1 MAKKMGRPPK
11 EIDKEQFE
19 KLCGLQ
25 CSIIEVCDYFDV
37 TDKTLNSWCKRTYDK
52 TYSEVFEEKRSSGK
66 ISLRRAQYQ
75 LALKGN
81 ATMLIWLGRN
91 WLGQTDKDK
100 SDGMDEVLKRLD
112 AMIAALGVTAE
123 TPIEVVKNEDESE
136 TG

>member
-1 MAKKMGRPPK
+1 MARPRK
-11 EIDKEQFE
+11 EIDEKQFE
-19 KLCGLQ
+19 SLCGIQ
-25 CSIIEVCDYFDV
+25 CTQEEICEFFHVCAD
-37 TDKTLNSWCKRTYDK
+37 TLNTWCKRTYK
-52 TYSEVFEEKRSSGK
+52 KNFSAVYEEKRGTGK

-136 TG
+136 TS